1 MFASFSSCILWY
13 TVERRAD
20 IIKLEHL
27 KHTTSGL
34 ENSVSDVITKMNE
47 KESVLPVYNSKTE
60 CDSVRLLLMTVSK
73 NEFNAALQNMANK
86 HMHDSEDSSIPKI
99 FASKN
104 YYYYIGNFA
113 KIPAALVWH
122 KQGKSNDVASE
133 ALKTFANLK
142 AIIAIGVCGTYGE
155 LGDVIV
161 SSEIVPYSHSE
172 NPISETLLNFLQAP
186 GKWEFSCTNDMR
198 PNQCLSQS
206 HYEPFCLSTQKL
218 ETENVKD
225 AMGID
230 IEGSGI
236 VEAIKDNHNVHFIIV
251 KAGCG
256 YADEKPNEAWEP
268 VAAMAATSFVDFKFR
283 LPIPEKWFTGMCMYA
298 YANFKPRI

>member
-1 MFASFSSCILWY
+1 
-13 TVERRAD
+13 
-20 IIKLEHL
+20 
-27 KHTTSGL
+27 
-34 ENSVSDVITKMNE
+34 MNTE
-47 KESVLPVYNSKTE
+47 EFTLHNSKE
-60 CDSVRLLLMTVSK
+60 CDTVRLLLMTVSE
-73 NEFNAALQNMANK
+73 NEFHAALHYMANK
-86 HMHDSEDSSIPKI
+86 HMHDSEDSEIPKI
-99 FASKN
+99 FASEN
-104 YYYYIGNFA
+104 ATYYYIGNFA
-113 KIPAALVWH
+113 KIPAALVKH
-122 KQGKSNDVASE
+122 KQGQSKNVASE
-133 ALKTFANLK
+133 ALKIFANLK
-142 AIIAIGVCGTYGE
+142 GIIAIGICGTYGE

-161 SSEIVPYSHSE
+161 SSEIVPNSHSE
-172 NPISETLLNFLQAP
+172 KPISETLLNFLQAP
-186 GKWEFSCTNDMR
+186 GKWEFNCTNDSR

-283 LPIPEKWFTGMCMYA
+283 LPIPEKWFTGMYVHICIC
-298 YANFKPRI
+298 KV